1 MAETPHA
8 TEKKANG
15 SPKGD
20 YPNADAWTTWPGM
33 SRAAKT
39 LGVSMKRL
47 RDMVTFGEIQ
57 AHHGSD
63 GTIRFRPAWLDE
75 YIEDRDGIPDD
86 EEDTPSPKKSDKAA
100 SREGIPADAIRATA
114 ELLRSSQSQNLELHR
129 LVLQGFKAATE
140 AQDITIQRLL
150 ERQSQYESII
160 TDLLKAREM
169 YFDAQLEREVM
180 RNQHVSAQKRRDE
193 LFEVS
198 KGWAGELIQGLKHKY
213 GLDDESNAKVT
224 AAIEL
229 LKALTPEQIE
239 VGAMMGFFSA
249 EQIDLIEKIIGRKVP
264 RPKSEASATP
274 PPSPDATENTES
286 AGAAES
292 SSAAPAD
299 ATTPPAQ
306 AGENAG
312 ESPAPANES
321 E

>member
-1 MAETPHA
+1 MAESTA
-8 TEKKANG
+8 TADKKANG

-47 RDMVTFGEIQ
+47 RDMISFGEIQ

-75 YIEDRDGIPDD
+75 YIEDRDSIPEDEDD
-86 EEDTPSPKKSDKAA
+86 APSPKKSDKAA

-114 ELLRSSQSQNLELHR
+114 ELLRASQSQNLELHR
-129 LVLQGFKAATE
+129 MLLQGFKAASE
-140 AQDITIQRLL
+140 AQDVTIQRLL
-150 ERQSQYESII
+150 ERQAQYESII

-169 YFDAQLEREVM
+169 YFDAQLEREVV
-180 RNQHVSAQKRRDE
+180 RNQHAGAQKRRDE

-213 GLDDESNAKVT
+213 GLDEESGQKVQ

-249 EQIDLIEKIIGRKVP
+249 EQIDLIEKIIGRKIP
-264 RPKSEASATP
+264 RPKKEE
-274 PPSPDATENTES
+274 PSSSNPENTAN
-286 AGAAES
+286 AGAGDS
-292 SSAAPAD
+292 SSAAPA
-299 ATTPPAQ
+299 ASSETPPAE

-312 ESPAPANES
+312 AAPAPANES

>member
-1 MAETPHA
+1 M
-8 TEKKANG
+8 TEPTASNDTKQKTNG
-15 SPKGD
+15 QKN
-20 YPNADAWTTWPGM
+20 YPNEDAWTTWPG
-33 SRAAKT
+33 STKACKI
-39 LGVSMKRL
+39 LGVSMKAL
-47 RDMVTFGEIQ
+47 REMVAYGEIQ

-63 GTIRFRPAWLDE
+63 GTLRFRREWLDE
-75 YIEDRDGIPDD
+75 YITDKEEIPDD
-86 EEDTPSPKKSDKAA
+86 EAVSDAKKSDKAA

-114 ELLRSSQSQNLELHR
+114 ELLRASQSQNLELHR
-129 LVLQGFKAATE
+129 MLLQGFKAASE
-140 AQDITIQRLL
+140 AQDVTIQRLL

-180 RNQHVSAQKRRDE
+180 RNQHVAAQKRRDE

-198 KGWAGELIQGLKHKY
+198 KGWAGEIIQGLKHKY
-213 GLDDESNAKVT
+213 GLDEESGAKVN

-239 VGAMMGFFSA
+239 VGAMMGFFTS
-249 EQIDLIEKIIGRKVP
+249 EQIDLIEKIIGRKIP
-264 RPKSEASATP
+264 RPKPDASAEP
-274 PPSPDATENTES
+274 PPASNGKQNTES

-299 ATTPPAQ
+299 PQNPPAQ

-312 ESPAPANES
+312 AAPAPANES

>member
-1 MAETPHA
+1 M
-8 TEKKANG
+8 TEPTASNDTKQKTNG
-15 SPKGD
+15 KN
-20 YPNADAWTTWPGM
+20 YPNEDAWTTWPG
-33 SRAAKT
+33 STKACKI
-39 LGVSMKRL
+39 LGVSMKAL
-47 RDMVTFGEIQ
+47 REMVAYGEIQ

-63 GTIRFRPAWLDE
+63 GTLRFRREWLDE
-75 YIEDRDGIPDD
+75 FIADKDEIPDD
-86 EEDTPSPKKSDKAA
+86 DLVSDAKKSDKAA

-114 ELLRSSQSQNLELHR
+114 ELLRASQSQNLELHR
-129 LVLQGFKAATE
+129 MLLQGFKAASE
-140 AQDITIQRLL
+140 AQDVTIQRLL

-180 RNQHVSAQKRRDE
+180 RNQHVAAQKRRDE

-198 KGWAGELIQGLKHKY
+198 KGWAGEIIQGLKHKY
-213 GLDDESNAKVT
+213 GLDEESGAKVQ

-229 LKALTPEQIE
+229 LKALSPEQIE
-239 VGAMMGFFSA
+239 VGATMGFFSIA
-249 EQIDLIEKIIGRKVP
+249 QIELIEKILGRKIP
-264 RPKSEASATP
+264 RPTAEASAPP
-274 PPSPDATENTES
+274 PPSPGPAQNTES

-299 ATTPPAQ
+299 PQNPPAQ

-312 ESPAPANES
+312 AAPAPANES

>member
-1 MAETPHA
+1 M
-8 TEKKANG
+8 TEPTASNDTKQKTNG
-15 SPKGD
+15 KQ
-20 YPNADAWTTWPGM
+20 YPNEDAWSTWPG
-33 SRAAKT
+33 ATKACKI
-39 LGVSMKRL
+39 LGVSMKAL
-47 RDMVTFGEIQ
+47 REMVAYGEIQ

-63 GTIRFRPAWLDE
+63 GTIRFRREWLDE
-75 YIEDRDGIPDD
+75 YIADKDEIPEDEVAAD
-86 EEDTPSPKKSDKAA
+86 PKKSDKAA

-114 ELLRSSQSQNLELHR
+114 ELLRASQSQNLELHR
-129 LVLQGFKAATE
+129 MLLQGFKAASE
-140 AQDITIQRLL
+140 AQDVTIQRLL

-180 RNQHVSAQKRRDE
+180 RNQHAAASKRRDE

-198 KGWAGELIQGLKHKY
+198 KGWAGEIIQGLKHKY
-213 GLDDESNAKVT
+213 GLDEESGAKVN

-264 RPKSEASATP
+264 RPKPESSEP
-274 PPSPDATENTES
+274 PPAPGASQNTES

-299 ATTPPAQ
+299 PQNPPAQ

-312 ESPAPANES
+312 AAPAPANES

>member
-1 MAETPHA
+1 MAESTA
-8 TEKKANG
+8 TADKKSNG

-20 YPNADAWTTWPGM
+20 YPNSEAWTTWPGM

-63 GTIRFRPAWLDE
+63 GTIRFRPVWLDE

-86 EEDTPSPKKSDKAA
+86 EVDVDPKKSDKAA

-140 AQDITIQRLL
+140 AQDVTIQRLL

-180 RNQHVSAQKRRDE
+180 RNQHVAAQKRRDE
-193 LFEVS
+193 LFEVT
-198 KGWAGELIQGLKHKY
+198 KGWAGEIIQGLKHKY
-213 GLDDESNAKVT
+213 GLDEESSEKVR

-249 EQIDLIEKIIGRKVP
+249 EQIDLIEKIIGRKIP
-264 RPKSEASATP
+264 RPSGQGNDASQA
-274 PPSPDATENTES
+274 SSKNTES
-286 AGAAES
+286 AGAADS
-292 SSAAPAD
+292 SSAAPANPE
-299 ATTPPAQ
+299 TPPAQ
-306 AGENAG
+306 AGKDAG
-312 ESPAPANES
+312 ATPAPANES